1 MEYKGYNKEPLK
13 IKLSTFI
20 VFLIFLI
27 AILGII
33 SFLYIKHK
41 NDLVINNNIDVV
53 ESKTDNS
60 IVLNDD
66 EISYNDDLQPSYLVQ
81 FGDVYYYINNQG
93 YIIFDVVDT
102 NTVLP
107 TIDGFETNFE
117 NSKNIE
123 RLDDDDIK
131 KLDEINLIM
140 EVAKEQNIYNLIS
153 KIIIEDGKYILFSE
167 NQKKYIYFGDA
178 TDIKTKI
185 TYAKNIME
193 KEKVSGIIYLNG
205 DLQNG
210 FKPYFREDANAEK
223 VTDEISLNDSNE
235 YTGIGVYLKLN
246 DNNQVTILD
255 VIKNS
260 PAEKEGLLK
269 NDIILKVGDILI
281 NGQNEYDVAKLIKE
295 KVGSNI
301 KIKVLRNNEELEFNI
316 TKELITIPTNN

>member
-93 YIIFDVVDT
+93 YLIFDGIDT

-107 TIDGFETNFE
+107 TISGFETNFE

-123 RLDDDDIK
+123 RLDDADFK
-131 KLDEINLIM
+131 KLNEINLIM
-140 EVAKEQNIYNLIS
+140 EAVKEQNIYDLIS

-223 VTDEISLNDSNE
+223 VTEEISLNDSNE

>member
-1 MEYKGYNKEPLK
+1 
-13 IKLSTFI
+13 
-20 VFLIFLI
+20 
-27 AILGII
+27 
-33 SFLYIKHK
+33 
-41 NDLVINNNIDVV
+41 
-53 ESKTDNS
+53 
-60 IVLNDD
+60 
-66 EISYNDDLQPSYLVQ
+66 
-81 FGDVYYYINNQG
+81 
-93 YIIFDVVDT
+93 
-102 NTVLP
+102 
-107 TIDGFETNFE
+107 
-117 NSKNIE
+117 
-123 RLDDDDIK
+123 
-131 KLDEINLIM
+131 
-140 EVAKEQNIYNLIS
+140 
-153 KIIIEDGKYILFSE
+153 
-167 NQKKYIYFGDA
+167 
-178 TDIKTKI
+178 
-185 TYAKNIME
+185 ME

-205 DLQNG
+205 DLKNG

>member
-1 MEYKGYNKEPLK
+1 MENNNCKKEPLK

-20 VFLIFLI
+20 VFLIVLVV
-27 AILGII
+27 ILGII
-33 SFLYIKHK
+33 LIIYINHQ
-41 NDLVINNNIDVV
+41 NNLSINNNTNIV
-53 ESKTDNS
+53 ETQTDNLT
-60 IVLNDD
+60 ILNKD
-66 EISYNDDLQPSYLVQ
+66 EVSSKIDLQPAYLIE
-81 FGDVYYYINNQG
+81 FGDIYYCINSQG
-93 YIIFDVVDT
+93 YIIFDVVDI

-223 VTDEISLNDSNE
+223 VTEEISLNDSNE